1 MSDALLGLV
10 FLVATTLS
18 LCASWVLVSRLER
31 VGARLGLAEA
41 LLGMLA
47 ALAADAPEI
56 TAAVTALAGHHARI
70 GAGIVI
76 GSNVFNLA
84 ALLGLSAVLAGE
96 IALHRRVI
104 ALEGV
109 VAVWVAA
116 VCVAV
121 VLGVLSAAVGLA
133 MVLAVLVP
141 YLVILGVR
149 HERLGRLGL
158 PPAWVRWLTSAIVEE
173 ELELEVA
180 IHPRRGRTGDAI
192 VAGLSVVV
200 VVGASVA
207 MEQTVSKL
215 GTRHGIPEIVVGA
228 LILAAVTSLPNAVAA
243 VYLARRG
250 RGPATLSTAMNSN
263 ALNVA
268 AGLLLPGVIVG
279 LGASST
285 ASTLIAVWYLGLTVF
300 VLGCAYSASGLRRG
314 HGVLIICAYL
324 AFAGLILTSAYSSTG
339 GMLLWTALPV
349 AIGIALAAWTR
360 RPRRTGGNGQPGAGS
375 DATPESRSALDLATG
390 PESTRESHADYLHST
405 ASTNGGAPAPSWA
418 AGDRSLVPG
427 FSSQRIWYLAL
438 AISSIIAGIDA
449 SLGHHVILIGLLIA
463 GPCCAL
469 LTGRWGPTASAGIW
483 ALALAILLGLPDGI
497 WGSWTH
503 IAFLG
508 SVAVVAAATT
518 AAAAVIQNT
527 GWHDRP

>member
-1 MSDALLGLV
+1 MSDALLAVV
-10 FLVATTLS
+10 FLLAATFS
-18 LCASWVLVSRLER
+18 LAASWVLVSRLER

-56 TAAVTALAGHHARI
+56 TAAITALAGHHARI
-70 GAGIVI
+70 GAGVVI

-109 VAVWVAA
+109 VAVWVAS

-121 VLGVLSAAVGLA
+121 VVGALPAAAGLA

-141 YLVILGVR
+141 YLVILGAR
-149 HERLGRLGL
+149 HERLGRWGL
-158 PPAWVRWLTSAIVEE
+158 PAAWVRWLTSAIVEE
-173 ELELEVA
+173 ELELKVA
-180 IHPRRGRTGDAI
+180 IDPRRGRTQDAL
-192 VAGLSVVV
+192 VAAAAVVL

-207 MEQTVSKL
+207 MEQTASTL
-215 GTRHGIPEIVVGA
+215 GTRHRIPEIVVGG
-228 LILAAVTSLPNAVAA
+228 LILAAMTSLPNAVAA

-250 RGPATLSTAMNSN
+250 RGAATLSTAMNSN

-279 LGASST
+279 LGAPST
-285 ASTLIAVWYLGLTVF
+285 ASTLIAAWYLGLTVF
-300 VLGCAYSASGLRRG
+300 ALACAYNASGLRRG

-324 AFAGLILTSAYSSTG
+324 AFAGLILTSAYSSTR

-349 AIGIALAAWTR
+349 AIGSMLAVWTR
-360 RPRRTGGNGQPGAGS
+360 RRRRTRGHGRAGPAPRSRTDQPDS
-375 DATPESRSALDLATG
+375 SV
-390 PESTRESHADYLHST
+390 
-405 ASTNGGAPAPSWA
+405 STNGRAPAASVTES
-418 AGDRSLVPG
+418 DRSLVAG
-427 FSSQRIWYLAL
+427 WSAQHVWYLAF
-438 AISSIIAGIDA
+438 AITTVVAGIDA
-449 SLGHHVILIGLLIA
+449 GLGHHVILIGLLIA

-469 LTGRWGPTASAGIW
+469 LTGRWARTASAGIW
-483 ALALAILLGLPDGI
+483 AVVLASLLGLPDGI

-508 SVAVVAAATT
+508 SVAVVAATATL
-518 AAAAVIQNT
+518 AAAAIERT
-527 GWHDRP
+527 GRHDRR